1 MFKSIKGVLM
11 KKFSILFVLILF
23 LTMTGY
29 NSSAEEIDSASG
41 ELNITELKDYQKRYV
56 GEEVDVC
63 SKNST
68 KTYMDYRAITS
79 RSSKQY
85 KFIHEY
91 MIVDED
97 SGFLYDEEG
106 FIGVALG
113 SFYGAIG
120 DRYYITLDS
129 GIVLPLIKIEEKAD
143 KDTVNG
149 CAHTSDSSVIEFV
162 IDTEYAAE
170 SEYFNIRGNGLIMS
184 GNYNNYKL
192 FKGKIDKIEKV
203 TDELND
209 NYVEYVEKDMEEF
222 DNQDIFQYASGY

>member
-1 MFKSIKGVLM
+1 
-11 KKFSILFVLILF
+11 
-23 LTMTGY
+23 MT
-29 NSSAEEIDSASG
+29 
-41 ELNITELKDYQKRYV
+41 V
-56 GEEVDVC
+56 
-63 SKNST
+63 
-68 KTYMDYRAITS
+68 
-79 RSSKQY
+79 
-85 KFIHEY
+85 
-91 MIVDED
+91 
-97 SGFLYDEEG
+97 
-106 FIGVALG
+106 
-113 SFYGAIG
+113 
-120 DRYYITLDS
+120 
-129 GIVLPLIKIEEKAD
+129 VLPLIKVEEKAD

-149 CAHTSDSSVIEFV
+149 CAHSSDSSVIEFV